1 MAQMSA
7 LDDSPYAPLSRLP
20 TSAVFLAAK
29 AKSTHVFGLL
39 SPSLPPFD
47 ALPVSAPRSYD
58 PRMAYLTT
66 VVSAWA
72 YSDGQT
78 MANQLA
84 YYGLPNCSVREFSV
98 VNDAMLVVAAAYFV
112 RSEDGRVGVLAF
124 RGTMPEDFINWLT
137 DADTTLTNF
146 HFGMVHTGFYRNV
159 EPLWGGIAVVIG
171 VIVGVLVAGGAFD
184 KAIKEL
190 TLPLEHEDIIRQQ
203 AHEKGVD
210 AALIAAVIDTES
222 KFTNAESSAGALGL
236 MQITPAAAEFIE
248 KQSGGTTFDLED
260 LSDPEIN
267 IRYGTF
273 LLKELLERYEGDTA
287 AALAGYNAGPGN
299 ADKWGGAGLSVE
311 EIPFPE
317 TRAYVELVLERQKEY
332 REKYGSE
339 LGYGS
344 G

>member
-1 MAQMSA
+1 MSGRA
-7 LDDSPYAPLSRLP
+7 RAGAR
-20 TSAVFLAAK
+20 TTGGARRRRRRW
-29 AKSTHVFGLL
+29 
-39 SPSLPPFD
+39 
-47 ALPVSAPRSYD
+47 PV
-58 PRMAYLTT
+58 
-66 VVSAWA
+66 WA
-72 YSDGQT
+72 
-78 MANQLA
+78 
-84 YYGLPNCSVREFSV
+84 
-98 VNDAMLVVAAAYFV
+98 
-112 RSEDGRVGVLAF
+112 
-124 RGTMPEDFINWLT
+124 
-137 DADTTLTNF
+137 
-146 HFGMVHTGFYRNV
+146 
-159 EPLWGGIAVVIG
+159 GIAIVLGLVIG
-171 VIVGVLVAGGAFD
+171 ILVASGTFD

-190 TLPLEHEDIIRQQ
+190 TLPLQHEDIIRQQ

-222 KFTNAESSAGALGL
+222 KFTNAESSAGARGL
-236 MQITPAAAEFIE
+236 MQITPEAAEFIG
-248 KQSGGTTFDLED
+248 KQSGATSFNLDD

-287 AALAGYNAGPGN
+287 AALAAYNAGPGN
-299 ADKWGGAGLSVE
+299 ADKWGGAGLSVD